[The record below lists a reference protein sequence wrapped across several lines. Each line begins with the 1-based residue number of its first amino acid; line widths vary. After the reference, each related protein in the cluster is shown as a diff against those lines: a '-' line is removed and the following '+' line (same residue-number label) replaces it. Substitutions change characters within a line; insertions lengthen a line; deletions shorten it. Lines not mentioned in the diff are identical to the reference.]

1 MIAIRSLHFR
11 YPQDGFQL
19 AIDDL
24 AIEAGET
31 VGIIGPSGAGKSTF
45 LNLIAG
51 LLKPAT
57 GTISVDGQQIN
68 ALSDAAARRYRASR
82 LGFVFQDFGLLDYL
96 SAHGNILYPYRVSSA
111 LELTAEIRER
121 FSDLTEKAG
130 ISGLLKRRPAA
141 LSQGEK
147 QRVAICRALLHKPKL
162 ILADEATGNL
172 DPDNKTI
179 VLDLIQKVAA
189 ESGATLVAVTHDHDL
204 LPRFQRVIDFR
215 DFGGR
220 P

>member
-1 MIAIRSLHFR
+1 MISIRSLHFR
-11 YPQDGFQL
+11 YPQDSFQL

-24 AIEAGET
+24 EIEAGET

-51 LLKPAT
+51 LLKPAR
-57 GTISVDGQQIN
+57 GTISVDDQQVN
-68 ALSDAAARRYRASR
+68 ALSDAAARRYRASH

-96 SAHGNILYPYRVSSA
+96 TAQRNILYPYHVSSA
-111 LELTAEIRER
+111 LRFTSEVKER
-121 FSDLTEKAG
+121 FAYLTGKAG
-130 ISGLLKRRPAA
+130 ISELLTRRPGA

-147 QRVAICRALLHKPKL
+147 QRVAICRALLHSPKL

-172 DPDNKTI
+172 DPRNKAI
-179 VLDLIQKVAA
+179 VLDLIQEVAA

-204 LPRFQRVIDFR
+204 LPRFQRVIDFK